1 MANDKTE
8 YRDESHIT
16 EASDVD
22 QSKVPSAI
30 KKLSTWIRQKMY
42 GEDVRESIARGIEKS
57 GEVAQKAVD
66 ISVDTS
72 NRQDNVDQS
81 QKDFED
87 RYNNQIA
94 GNTDLNEV
102 IDARKPAG
110 GEAYQTLGKRLDT
123 LQVANDID
131 IDDELISGGY
141 VKPFFETEIARVKAE
156 LKPDLFTIGFMTD
169 NHWETAD
176 RDKPYG
182 SYSLNHIKN
191 LLAFSD
197 SADLLMLNGDN
208 VNLDNVDL
216 NVGKHETETLVS
228 VFLDEPIDGDVD
240 RFIQLGN
247 HDDGSTRRRF
257 KAKNFLAQDEYLH
270 DDYFK
275 EVYRTNESQGEVR
288 NNDSLYFYKDYPDA
302 KIRLISLNT
311 SDIIEGEL
319 DASGSQKWD
328 RWGTLA
334 VRQEQLNWFANV
346 ALMNVPTDY
355 QIIVTSHCPLDA
367 TYLYA
372 NDISR
377 YWNMDIVA
385 GVLAAANNG
394 TSYTGTSTG
403 GQYPVAVSVDYTDQG
418 SRPVIGNFGGHFHT
432 EWIHDY
438 LGLKIVE
445 VNRSLVDD
453 AKKSSIGTAQED
465 MFDVIQ
471 VDTANR
477 HVYIY
482 GFGGSTD
489 RGYDY

>member
-1 MANDKTE
+1 MAEKVVYNDPTPNNFPDD
-8 YRDESHIT
+8 YDDSQ
-16 EASDVD
+16 VD
-22 QSKVPSAI
+22 SRVKIRSKSIAH
-30 KKLSTWIRQKMY
+30 KDY
-42 GEDVRESIARGIEKS
+42 GVHVREALMQGIEIGSVVANEAKKAAVDS
-57 GEVAQKAVD
+57 KEVA
-66 ISVDTS
+66 
-72 NRQDNVDQS
+72 DNLTDRWEDQING
-81 QKDFED
+81 QVEPK
-87 RYNNQIA
+87 
-94 GNTDLNEV
+94 EV
-102 IDARKPAG
+102 IDARRPSGKD
-110 GEAYQTLGKRLDT
+110 AYPTLGKRLDEEHNSN
-123 LQVANDID
+123 LID
-131 IDDELISGGY
+131 EDLVSGGY
-141 VKPFFETEIARVKAE
+141 IKPFFETEIARVKAE
-156 LKPDLFTIGFMTD
+156 LKPDLFTMGFMTD

-216 NVGKHETETLVS
+216 DVGKHETETLVS
-228 VFLDEPIDGDVD
+228 VFLDELTDGDAD

-257 KAKNFLAQDEYLH
+257 QAKNFLAQDEYLH

-288 NNDSLYFYKDYPDA
+288 NNGSLYFYKDYQDA

-311 SDIIEGEL
+311 SDIFEGEL

-334 VRQEQLNWFANV
+334 IRQEQMNWFANV
-346 ALMNVPTDY
+346 ALMNIPTDY
-355 QIIVTSHCPLDA
+355 QVIVTSHCPLDS
-367 TYLYA
+367 TYSMA
-372 NDISR
+372 NDVSR
-377 YWNMDIVA
+377 YWNLDIVS
-385 GVLAAANNG
+385 GVLAAANAG

-403 GQYPVAVSVDYTDQG
+403 GEYPVAISVDYSNQG
-418 SRPVIGNFGGHFHT
+418 PRAVVGNFAGHFHK

-445 VNRSLVDD
+445 VNRSLVDE
-453 AKKSSIGTAQED
+453 AKKNDIGTAQED

-482 GFGGSTD
+482 GFGGSID

>member
-1 MANDKTE
+1 MANNKTE

-57 GEVAQKAVD
+57 SEVAQNAVN
-66 ISVDTS
+66 VANDTAS
-72 NRQDNVDQS
+72 RQDDVDQS

-87 RYNNQIA
+87 RYNKQIA

-110 GEAYQTLGKRLDT
+110 REAYQTLGKRLDT
-123 LQVANDID
+123 LQVASNVN

-156 LKPDLFTIGFMTD
+156 LKPGLFTMGFMTD

-197 SADLLMLNGDN
+197 KADLLMLNGDN
-208 VNLDNVDL
+208 INLDNVDL

-228 VFLDEPIDGDVD
+228 VFLDEPTDGDTD

-257 KAKNFLAQDEYLH
+257 KAKNFLAQDDYLH
-270 DDYFK
+270 NDYFK
-275 EVYRTNESQGEVR
+275 EAYRTSESQGEIR
-288 NNDSLYFYKDYPDA
+288 NNGSLYFYKDYPNK
-302 KIRLISLNT
+302 KIRFISLNT
-311 SDIIEGEL
+311 SDILEGEL
-319 DASGSQKWD
+319 DTIGSQKWD
-328 RWGTLA
+328 RWGTHA

-346 ALMNVPTDY
+346 ALMNVPAGY
-355 QIIVTSHCPLDA
+355 HIIVSGHCPLNAVLDNGPL
-367 TYLYA
+367 T
-372 NDISR
+372 R
-377 YWNMDIVA
+377 YWNLDVVA
-385 GVLAAANNG
+385 GVLDAASEG
-394 TSYTGTSTG
+394 KSYTGTTSTSE
-403 GQYPVAVSVDYTDQG
+403 YPVSISVDYSNQG
-418 SRPVIGNFGGHFHT
+418 ARPVAGYFTGHYHQ
-432 EWIHDY
+432 EWIKDY
-438 LGLKIVE
+438 SELKIVE

-453 AKKSSIGTAQED
+453 AKKNYIGTAQED

-477 HVYIY
+477 HVYIH
-482 GFGGSTD
+482 GFGGATD

>member
-1 MANDKTE
+1 MTEKVVYNDPTPNNFPDDYDDSKVDSRVKIRSKSMAHKMKGEHVREALIQGVEIGSVVANEAKNIANDT
-8 YRDESHIT
+8 
-16 EASDVD
+16 AS
-22 QSKVPSAI
+22 
-30 KKLSTWIRQKMY
+30 
-42 GEDVRESIARGIEKS
+42 
-57 GEVAQKAVD
+57 
-66 ISVDTS
+66 
-72 NRQDNVDQS
+72 RQDEVDQS
-81 QKDFED
+81 QKNFED
-87 RYNNQIA
+87 RYNDQIA
-94 GNTDLNEV
+94 GNTDLDEV
-102 IDARKPAG
+102 IDSRKPAG
-110 GEAYQTLGKRLDT
+110 KPSYKTLGERLN
-123 LQVANDID
+123 LEHNSNLID
-131 IDDELISGGY
+131 ENLISGGY
-141 VKPFFETEIARVKAE
+141 VKDYFEPEIRRVKSE
-156 LKPDLFTIGFMTD
+156 LVEGLFTMGFMTD

-228 VFLDEPIDGDVD
+228 VFLDELVDGDAD

-257 KAKNFLAQDEYLH
+257 QAKNFLAQDEYLH

-275 EVYRTNESQGEVR
+275 EVYRTDEGQGEVR
-288 NNDSLYFYKDYPDA
+288 NNGSLYFYKDYQDA

-311 SDIIEGEL
+311 SDILEGEL

-334 VRQEQLNWFANV
+334 IRQEQLNWFANV
-346 ALMNVPTDY
+346 ALMNIPIDY
-355 QIIVTSHCPLDA
+355 QIVVTSHCPLDS
-367 TYLYA
+367 TYSTA
-372 NDISR
+372 NDVSR
-377 YWNMDIVA
+377 YWNLDIVS
-385 GVLAAANNG
+385 GVLAAANDG
-394 TSYTGTSTG
+394 TSYTGTLTG
-403 GQYPVAVSVDYTDQG
+403 GEYPVAISVDYSNQG
-418 SRPVIGNFGGHFHT
+418 PRAVVGNFAGHFHK
-432 EWIHDY
+432 EWIRDY
-438 LGLKIVE
+438 MGLKIIE
-445 VNRSLVDD
+445 INRSLVDD
-453 AKKSSIGTAQED
+453 AKKADIGTAQED

-482 GFGGSTD
+482 GFGGATD

>member
-1 MANDKTE
+1 MANQVD
-8 YRDESHIT
+8 YRDPT
-16 EASDVD
+16 PNNFPDD
-22 QSKVPSAI
+22 YDDSKVDSRV
-30 KKLSTWIRQKMY
+30 KIRSKSIAHKDF
-42 GEDVRESIARGIEKS
+42 GVHVREALMQGIEIGSVVANEAKKAAVDS
-57 GEVAQKAVD
+57 KEVA
-66 ISVDTS
+66 
-72 NRQDNVDQS
+72 DNLTERWEDQING
-81 QKDFED
+81 QVEPE
-87 RYNNQIA
+87 
-94 GNTDLNEV
+94 EV
-102 IDARKPAG
+102 VDARRPSGKD
-110 GEAYQTLGKRLDT
+110 AYPTLGKRLDEEHNSN
-123 LQVANDID
+123 LID
-131 IDDELISGGY
+131 EDLVSGSY
-141 VKPFFETEIARVKAE
+141 VKPFFETEIARVKVE
-156 LKPDLFTIGFMTD
+156 LKPGLFTMGFMTD

-182 SYSLNHIKN
+182 SYSLNHVKN

-197 SADLLMLNGDN
+197 NADLLMLNGDN
-208 VNLDNVDL
+208 INLDNVDL

-228 VFLDEPIDGDVD
+228 VFLDELVDGYAD

-257 KAKNFLAQDEYLH
+257 QAKSFLAQDEYLH

-275 EVYRTNESQGEVR
+275 EVYRTDEGQGEVR
-288 NNDSLYFYKDYPDA
+288 NNGSLYFYKDYQDA

-311 SDIIEGEL
+311 LDILEGEL
-319 DASGSQKWD
+319 DASSSQKWD
-328 RWGTLA
+328 RWGTLTI
-334 VRQEQLNWFANV
+334 RQEQLNWFANV
-346 ALMNVPTDY
+346 ALMNIPTDY

-367 TYLYA
+367 TYLYP
-372 NDISR
+372 NDAAR
-377 YWNMDIVA
+377 YWNLDIVA
-385 GVLAAANNG
+385 GVLSAAHNG

-403 GQYPVAVSVDYTDQG
+403 GNYPVAISVDYTGQG
-418 SRPVIGNFGGHFHT
+418 SRAVIGNFGGHFHT

-453 AKKSSIGTAQED
+453 AKKSDIGTAQED

>member
-1 MANDKTE
+1 MTEKVVYNDPTPNNFPDD
-8 YRDESHIT
+8 YDDSQ
-16 EASDVD
+16 VD
-22 QSKVPSAI
+22 SRVKIRSKSIAHKDFGVH
-30 KKLSTWIRQKMY
+30 
-42 GEDVRESIARGIEKS
+42 VREALMQGIEIGS
-57 GEVAQKAVD
+57 VVANEAKNIANNTA
-66 ISVDTS
+66 S
-72 NRQDNVDQS
+72 RQDEVDQS

-87 RYNNQIA
+87 RYNDQIA

-110 GEAYQTLGKRLDT
+110 REAYQTLGKRLDT
-123 LQVANDID
+123 LQVASNVN

-156 LKPDLFTIGFMTD
+156 LKPDLFTMGFMTD

-197 SADLLMLNGDN
+197 KADLLMLNGDN
-208 VNLDNVDL
+208 INLDNVDL

-228 VFLDEPIDGDVD
+228 VFLDEPTDGDTD

-257 KAKNFLAQDEYLH
+257 KAKNFLAQDDYLH

-275 EVYRTNESQGEVR
+275 EIYRTNESQGEVR
-288 NNDSLYFYKDYPDA
+288 NNGSLYFYKDYQDA

-319 DASGSQKWD
+319 DAIGSQKYD
-328 RWGTLA
+328 RWGTHA
-334 VRQEQLNWFANV
+334 VRQEQLNWLANV
-346 ALMNVPTDY
+346 ALMNIPSGY
-355 QIIVTSHCPLDA
+355 HIIVSGHCPLNAVLDNGPL
-367 TYLYA
+367 T
-372 NDISR
+372 R
-377 YWNMDIVA
+377 YWNLDVVA
-385 GVLAAANNG
+385 GVIDAASEGKSYNG
-394 TSYTGTSTG
+394 SSSVGD
-403 GQYPVAVSVDYTDQG
+403 YPISISVDYSNQG
-418 SRPVIGNFGGHFHT
+418 PRPVVGYFTGHYHQ
-432 EWIHDY
+432 EWIKDY
-438 LGLKIVE
+438 AGLKIVE

-453 AKKSSIGTAQED
+453 AKKNYIGTAQED

-482 GFGGSTD
+482 GFGGATD
-489 RGYDY
+489 RGFDY